1 MAGKPNSGVAA
12 ADRFHPNPWNPNKM
26 AARDYA
32 RLIHDIQAFGFVDP
46 VTVRPHPQKKGDF
59 QIIDGENRWRAA
71 SDLGLD
77 VFYFDIGPVDDAT
90 AKKLTIALNELRGQY
105 DPRQMGDLLNEL
117 LKDESPQQLLE
128 QLPFTEEALAGLVGF
143 KGFDWKG
150 LDKPQPGDEKKERAP
165 QWVERTFRMPPDVA
179 EVVDQALAHAHQME
193 PGITDIQAL
202 EMIAADFLGR

>member
-1 MAGKPNSGVAA
+1 MKPSSGIAA

-26 AARDYA
+26 HPRDYA
-32 RLIHDIQAFGFVDP
+32 RLIHDIKLFGFVDP
-46 VTVRPHPQKKGDF
+46 VTVRPHPSKKGDF

-117 LKDESPQQLLE
+117 LSDESPQELLE
-128 QLPFTEEALAGLVGF
+128 QLPFSEEALAGLVGL
-143 KGFDWKG
+143 KGFDFKG
-150 LDKPQPGDEKKERAP
+150 LADDEKKSEKKP
-165 QWVERTFRMPPDVA
+165 KWVEKTFKMPPDAA
-179 EVVDQALAHAHQME
+179 EVLDDALARAREQE
-193 PGITDIQAL
+193 GITNDAQAL
-202 EMIAADFLGR
+202 ELIAADFLSG